1 MTNLVFG
8 DYNKDDL
15 KKLYDNN
22 PALTQNL
29 SVTKLSSS
37 VIKYIKLVLSNGF
50 ESTDMLIGPDWM
62 VEVIYYDQGELFYAI
77 GRTLPIRSSETI
89 TIDCSH
95 DYHKEIKTVAVANIR
110 HIKILDPEDPAVKGG
125 IHLSLIELNKL
136 LGITPPAPT
145 PKPGKEPGQDP
156 KIIDPAVPGKKDPA
170 KPGTEPG
177 KKDEGTGTEP
187 VNPDKKDVGT
197 QTEPETPGVEPKPQ
211 PQPEDPAKPGETPGT
226 EPGKKDEGTGTE
238 PVNPGTEPQ
247 PQPTPGTEPG
257 KKDEGTGTEPVNPG
271 ETPGVEPK
279 PQPEEPVNPGETPG
293 TEQPGTNPDKKDEN
307 IPSPTLDPVIDA
319 KTMETKPE
327 GYHVVS
333 FVIENGTF
341 TGSDRFFVK
350 HGTPWMRITPPGAK
364 PKPGYQIVSW
374 NKAFPTT
381 VEEDIELAEV
391 CELKSV
397 VKESEIG
404 HRPEGYY
411 KLTIKQGEGVTLPEG
426 DEVWYAKLDVT
437 LDIEVHPT
445 ILQGYTLAP
454 YDIPKHMPATDI
466 EVLIYAVPTTQPKPF
481 VPTEDILSP
490 EGEKPEGYSEVSFNL
505 TEAVPN
511 ATVTRY
517 YVKNGTPFERI
528 TVPTGFTVS
537 PLYTTDN
544 RFLPTFP
551 DNVTEDVAFT
561 LNVIKKAIVPSKLV
575 ESKPEGYHSYVFKLH
590 EHMTVEESTEL
601 SYYVATNTK
610 KEDAPKVDAKAN
622 HGYVLTETVINPD
635 NEEITTDV
643 EVSYKVYPEIVPANE
658 VGVKPNGYHSVSYV
672 AGNDKARVSG
682 VNQYFTADGVDIGD
696 VPEPTVDIDEE
707 CILSKTIEP
716 PMQGPAIS
724 NDIVVTYAAS
734 LEIYDA
740 SLIEGETPAGYHKV
754 TFARTPGSV
763 EVPGLTL
770 PTFNVAHGIDL
781 AKVLKKVQT
790 IHGEYTIVLHETSG
804 AVVADKEVIY
814 TAYPEIIKNPSSNL
828 TIPGYGKVEYV
839 VDEHTE
845 LKFDIASTYYI
856 NMRNDEE
863 AFKTKIAG
871 TTIVGPD
878 DITVKDEGYALDEPV
893 WATPEL
899 VDNVYKVKV
908 RVKAL
913 PVKPKYILAEEA
925 SEELKNSGEYSLI
938 SYEASEGIVAN
949 PKPFY
954 ILKTLAVT
962 ESPMLTKDVKLEEN
976 YEIVSI
982 KIPPVPAVE
991 DETIKTPSDI
1001 TVTLVAYPPVKEYT
1015 DQRKYDGYH
1024 MVEVKYPHSNIQ
1036 DERYMVRHGAI
1047 ITNYITLKPTP
1058 IEPGWEREAWVD
1070 VDKPIV
1076 ADTVLKYECKRVAY
1090 TEADEVITT
1099 DKLETRPDGYYSL
1112 TVRTAYPEGYGE
1124 YIMNAHIK
1132 YNVSLDHPEI
1142 VKMINAAKALAH
1154 EGDTVLESYSPFM
1167 PRISPITEFTM
1178 TLYIEGHEP
1187 IIKLPDGSPD
1197 YASIFIN
1204 TNSSMPK
1211 DESSHISVMVKKGAK
1226 ISELKLD
1233 DILKLVK
1240 NEFKPGY
1247 NIVSHNWVTLM
1258 PSLDSSGIS
1267 GVEDDGDTIKDTIHL
1282 SLIGLPDVVKYIKHE
1297 NSEDHITS
1305 YEVDGL
1311 IFDEKPEGYVAVSLA
1326 AEHDS
1331 SNKVI
1336 DLLVKKGTAS
1346 SKINIPSNEFTIEN
1360 GYILS
1365 EKTTM
1370 PEIITEDTNAVISA
1384 KRHYT
1389 NKIETTDLMST
1400 PPKGY
1405 FEINVSSDLPSDF
1418 PMYSN
1423 KLHVAKECFVSTI
1436 INGEFSRFV
1445 DEALHGQEKYN
1456 DMVVF
1461 DWTPESLSYITMNHN
1476 VVLRLQRV
1484 KPINP
1489 GDTVEEE
1496 GYAVG
1501 SYTVD
1506 SNVLEAPIDNVHIPL
1521 DTKVNDLTLR
1531 EVTRYVLLKPG
1542 YEVIGFNING
1552 TPIPD
1557 SSTVEGV
1564 TDGVITGPN
1573 VLISLEIKRTIID
1586 DHSGENTPEGY
1597 AKVTLASDHGT
1608 IAGVNPLYAFKGVD
1622 GKELL
1627 PFIKPVVSEA
1637 GWVAHPLNIPET
1649 ISDDTTL
1656 TYEFEKTYDSGAAVI
1671 TEDFIVPIPSNYVE
1685 MTITSEYPEGTGSYS
1700 KKLHVKRGTSID
1712 DNEELKGYINA
1723 GVAAYTG
1730 TDKVIKEFSPSR
1742 PLGGLDYNVKLVLKA
1757 YSKPILMLVE
1767 EYPDF
1772 NDVDHEY
1779 AKIEFGRPDSKRY
1792 ADFTKDFYALKEY
1805 KYKDLPI
1812 AEVAGI
1818 THAKPGHKIDTAPID
1833 SYNDNDNTVSH
1844 SPYGYDTEIFDD
1856 VVDGDMVVG
1865 DMPYHRTVTFTV
1877 DSGLKFNFKQIPDP
1891 LHEGEFIYQPYTYY
1905 VKNGVASSKIPL
1917 PILDVVAKGYKLT
1930 EDLKWNLPSVIT
1942 SDINVEVVNK
1952 DVIKIDEDADIIDC
1966 QYDNLEE
1973 KEGYNKFSIIMTQ
1986 NSIKAPSEKNSSTH
2000 DYLVKNGIRRDNP
2013 IITDIIKEHTEHL
2026 SLEMLRKVSEGYA
2039 DSTSEL
2045 ITNGLVYNFE
2055 YEYIL
2060 YSSEKINHNYSKIIP
2075 YIPEGATVK
2084 AKELYGV
2091 IGCKLADIPID
2102 EFGFNATEFDTDIYE
2117 SIQYRTPRTDEIGVY
2132 ASDNVIHPD
2141 IVYKDVIP
2149 KDKLKMEPNG
2159 QNHSLV
2165 TIQGSFNGEYSVHNK
2180 SNIFWINRNKVDLL
2194 TSPIMEPVYNSF
2206 KFEISDDE
2214 VFIKDINENIES
2226 NKVYIRVAKKI
2237 AEDTVLTDVRRNNGF
2252 HMLTIASRIPANIAH
2267 ANYIVH
2273 ESADLSKI
2281 DKSVITVTGLPSY
2294 VESYSITLPERI
2306 GTTDQTVYVD
2316 YERKDVLNTSDY
2328 QEKPEG
2334 YFTLTYRS
2342 DIEGFV
2348 EKTQYIESGVSI
2360 ATLNLAEFAPTP
2372 TDASYTVEYTK
2383 SSDQTTMDADMIV
2396 TYVKSP
2402 KILLSE
2408 DDITKY
2414 GGPKYKTISFN
2425 SGLTDQSMFEGIDKT
2440 YSVRSD
2446 VNPTDVA
2453 QFITL
2458 PTLKNT
2464 DLVTSAT
2471 FTLPNEVMGDADRV
2485 VKPVMEF
2492 INIVPVNKFAE
2503 GRPEGYIKVTFAPN
2517 EIFTNEPLH
2526 STGVEIY
2533 AKPGTTELQNYE
2545 STLDLTYDTSVHTL
2559 TNHFE
2564 SNIEADTVVTYTFT
2578 NN

>member
-110 HIKILDPEDPAVKGG
+110 HIKILDPEDPVVKGG

-156 KIIDPAVPGKKDPA
+156 KIIDPAVPGKKDPT

-187 VNPDKKDVGT
+187 QPNPDKKDVGT

-211 PQPEDPAKPGETPGT
+211 PQPE
-226 EPGKKDEGTGTE
+226 
-238 PVNPGTEPQ
+238 
-247 PQPTPGTEPG
+247 
-257 KKDEGTGTEPVNPG
+257 
-271 ETPGVEPK
+271 
-279 PQPEEPVNPGETPG
+279 EPVNPGETPG
-293 TEQPGTNPDKKDEN
+293 TEPGKKDEN

-426 DEVWYAKLDVT
+426 DEVWYAKLDAT

-544 RFLPTFP
+544 RFLPAFP

-590 EHMTVEESTEL
+590 EHMTVEESTDL

-610 KEDAPKVDAKAN
+610 KADAPKVDAKAN

-682 VNQYFTADGVDIGD
+682 VTQYFTANGVDIGD

-790 IHGEYTIVLHETSG
+790 THGEYTIVLHETSG

-814 TAYPEIIKNPSSNL
+814 TAYPEMIKNPSSNL
-828 TIPGYGKVEYV
+828 TIPGYAKVEYV

-899 VDNVYKVKV
+899 VDGVYKVKV
-908 RVKAL
+908 RVKVL

-938 SYEASEGIVAN
+938 SYEASEGIIAN

-1001 TVTLVAYPPVKEYT
+1001 TITLVAYPPVKEYT

-1036 DERYMVRHGAI
+1036 DERYIVRHGAI

-1058 IEPGWEREAWVD
+1058 IEPGWERKDWVD

-1076 ADTVLKYECKRVAY
+1076 ADTVLKYECRRVAY
-1090 TEADEVITT
+1090 TEADEVVIT
-1099 DKLETRPDGYYSL
+1099 DKLEPKPDGYFSF

-1132 YNVSLDHPEI
+1132 YDVSLDHPEI
-1142 VKMINAAKALAH
+1142 VKMINAGKALAH
-1154 EGDTVLESYSPFM
+1154 EGDNVLETYSPFM
-1167 PRISPITEFTM
+1167 PRISPISEFTL

-1187 IIKLPDGSPD
+1187 TIKLPDGSAD
-1197 YASIFIN
+1197 YANIQIRP
-1204 TNSSMPK
+1204 NSSMLVNEY
-1211 DESSHISVMVKKGAK
+1211 DSHINVMVKKGAK

-1233 DILKLVK
+1233 DILKLIK
-1240 NEFKPGY
+1240 DKFKPEY
-1247 NIVSHNWVTLM
+1247 NIVSHNWTILT
-1258 PSLDSSGIS
+1258 PALDSSGIS
-1267 GVEDDGDTIKDTIHL
+1267 GVEADGDTIKDTIYL
-1282 SLIGLPDVVKYIKHE
+1282 NLTGLPDVVKYTKHE
-1297 NSEDHITS
+1297 RSEGHIQ
-1305 YEVDGL
+1305 YEIDGRM
-1311 IFDEKPEGYVAVSLA
+1311 FDEKPEGYVAVSLT

-1346 SKINIPSNEFTIEN
+1346 SKINIPSNEFTIDN
-1360 GYILS
+1360 GYVLS

-1370 PEIITEDTNAVISA
+1370 PEIITEDINAVISA
-1384 KRHYT
+1384 ERHYT
-1389 NKIETTDLMST
+1389 EEVETTNLMST
-1400 PPKGY
+1400 PPEGY
-1405 FEINVSSDLPSDF
+1405 FEINVSSDLPSDV

-1423 KLHVAKECFVSTI
+1423 KLHAVKDCMTSSVIS
-1436 INGEFSRFV
+1436 EFTRFT
-1445 DEALHGQEKYN
+1445 DEALNGQEKYK
-1456 DMVVF
+1456 DFVIF
-1461 DWTPESLSYITMNHN
+1461 DWTPEVEPYITMNHN

-1484 KPINP
+1484 KPIMP
-1489 GDTVEEE
+1489 RDTVEEE

-1501 SYTVD
+1501 TYTVD
-1506 SNVLEAPIDNVHIPL
+1506 SNVLEAPIDKVHIPL

-1542 YEVIGFNING
+1542 YEVIGFNISG
-1552 TPIPD
+1552 VSVPD
-1557 SSTVEGV
+1557 SPAEGV

-1586 DHSGENTPEGY
+1586 DHSGEDTPEGY
-1597 AKVTLASDHGT
+1597 AKVTLASEHGT

-1622 GKELL
+1622 GKDLL
-1627 PFIKPVVSEA
+1627 PFIKPVASET

-1649 ISDDTTL
+1649 IADDTVL

-1671 TEDFIVPIPSNYVE
+1671 TEDFMVPTPADYVE
-1685 MTITSEYPEGTGSYS
+1685 MTISSEYPEGTGYYS
-1700 KKLHVKRGTSID
+1700 KKLHIKRGTSID

-1742 PLGGLDYNVKLVLKA
+1742 PLGGLDYDVKLVLKA
-1757 YSKPILMLVE
+1757 YSKPVMMLVE

-1779 AKIEFGRPDSKRY
+1779 DTIKFAENSYIRQY
-1792 ADFTKDFYALKEY
+1792 ADFTKDFYALKGY
-1805 KYKDLPI
+1805 KFKDLPI
-1812 AEVAGI
+1812 AKVAGI
-1818 THAKPGHKIDTAPID
+1818 THAKPGHKITQNLTTLLNSDD
-1833 SYNDNDNTVSH
+1833 VVS
-1844 SPYGYDTEIFDD
+1844 SNYGHDIEVIDD
-1856 VVDGDMVVG
+1856 VVDSLVVVEDLPG
-1865 DMPYHRTVTFTV
+1865 YRYV
-1877 DSGLKFNFKQIPDP
+1877 SFNKAPNSKIDFKEIPDP
-1891 LHEGEFIYQPYTYY
+1891 THVGEMMRVSQGIY
-1905 VKNGVASSKIPL
+1905 VKDGVASSKIP
-1917 PILDVVAKGYKLT
+1917 IYAIEVIAKGYKLT
-1930 EDLKWNLPSVIT
+1930 GELKWDLPGVVT
-1942 SDINVEVVNK
+1942 SNIDVYPLNEADVV
-1952 DVIKIDEDADIIDC
+1952 KIDEDANIIDC
-1966 QYDNLEE
+1966 QYDGLEE
-1973 KEGYNKFSIIMTQ
+1973 KEGYNKFGIRITQ
-1986 NSIKAPSEKNSSTH
+1986 NSVSKPLEKSSSTH
-2000 DYLVKNGIRRDNP
+2000 DYLVKSGIRRDDS
-2013 IITDIIKEHTEHL
+2013 IIMDIIKENKN
-2026 SLEMLRKVSEGYA
+2026 SLTMVEMLRKLSEGYS

-2045 ITNGLVYNFE
+2045 ITNDLVYNFE

-2075 YIPEGATVK
+2075 YIPDGVTVK
-2084 AKELYGV
+2084 PKELYGA
-2091 IGCKLADIPID
+2091 IGCKLKYIPID

-2117 SIQYRTPRTDEIGVY
+2117 SIQYKTSRTDEMTVY
-2132 ASDNVIHPD
+2132 GSDNVIHPD

-2149 KDKLKMEPNG
+2149 TTKYNKPLDGYWVVNVHG
-2159 QNHSLV
+2159 A
-2165 TIQGSFNGEYSVHNK
+2165 FDGEYSVHNK
-2180 SNIFWINRNKVDLL
+2180 TNSFLAKTTVDLL
-2194 TSPIMEPVYNSF
+2194 TNPTMETIYNSF

-2214 VFIKDINENIES
+2214 VFTKNMTDMNN
-2226 NKVYIRVAKKI
+2226 VYINVAKKI
-2237 AEDTVLTDVRRNNGF
+2237 VEATVLTDVQRNNGF
-2252 HMLTIASRIPANIAH
+2252 HMLTIASRIPAAIAH
-2267 ANYIVH
+2267 ANYVVH

-2281 DKSVITVTGLPSY
+2281 DKSAITVTGLPSY
-2294 VESYSITLPERI
+2294 VESYTVTLPERI
-2306 GTTDQTVYVD
+2306 GTSDQTVYVD

-2334 YFTLTYRS
+2334 YFTLTYKS
-2342 DIEGFV
+2342 DIEEFV
-2348 EKTQYIESGVSI
+2348 EKAQYIESGVSI

-2408 DDITKY
+2408 DDVTKY

-2485 VKPVMEF
+2485 VKPAMEF
-2492 INIVPVNKFAE
+2492 INIVPVSKFAE
-2503 GRPEGYIKVTFAPN
+2503 GRPEGYIKVTFTPN

>member
-110 HIKILDPEDPAVKGG
+110 HIKILDPEDPEVKGG

-156 KIIDPAVPGKKDPA
+156 KIIDPAVPGKKDPS
-170 KPGTEPG
+170 KPGAEPQ
-177 KKDEGTGTEP
+177 P
-187 VNPDKKDVGT
+187 NPDKKDVGT

-211 PQPEDPAKPGETPGT
+211 PKPEDPAKPGETPGT

-238 PVNPGTEPQ
+238 PVNPGTEP
-247 PQPTPGTEPG
+247 G
-257 KKDEGTGTEPVNPG
+257 KKDEGNGTEPVNPG
-271 ETPGVEPK
+271 ETPGTEPK
-279 PQPEEPVNPGETPG
+279 PQPQPEEPVNPGETPG
-293 TEQPGTNPDKKDEN
+293 TEPGKKDDN

-411 KLTIKQGEGVTLPEG
+411 KLTIKQGEGVTLPED
-426 DEVWYAKLDVT
+426 DEVWYAKLDST
-437 LDIEVHPT
+437 LDIEVNPT

-454 YDIPKHMPATDI
+454 YDIPKHMPAADI

-544 RFLPTFP
+544 RFLPAFP

-590 EHMTVEESTEL
+590 EHMTVEESTDL

-682 VNQYFTADGVDIGD
+682 VTQYFTADGVDIGD

-716 PMQGPAIS
+716 PMQGSAIS

-740 SLIEGETPAGYHKV
+740 SLIEGETPVGYHKV

-814 TAYPEIIKNPSSNL
+814 TAYPEMIKNPSSNL
-828 TIPGYGKVEYV
+828 TIPGYAKVEYV

-878 DITVKDEGYALDEPV
+878 DITVKDVGYALDEPV
-893 WATPEL
+893 WAAPEL
-899 VDNVYKVKV
+899 VDDVYKVKV

-925 SEELKNSGEYSLI
+925 SGELKNSGEYSLI

-1058 IEPGWEREAWVD
+1058 IEPGWEREGWAD

-1132 YNVSLDHPEI
+1132 YDVSLDHPEI
-1142 VKMINAAKALAH
+1142 VKMINAGKALAH
-1154 EGDTVLESYSPFM
+1154 EGDTVLESYSPSM

-1178 TLYIEGHEP
+1178 TLYIEGHDP
-1187 IIKLPDGSPD
+1187 VIKLPDGSPD

-1204 TNSSMPK
+1204 TNSSMLK

-1247 NIVSHNWVTLM
+1247 NIVSHNWVTMM
-1258 PSLDSSGIS
+1258 PSPDSSGIS
-1267 GVEDDGDTIKDTIHL
+1267 GVEADGDTITDTIYL
-1282 SLIGLPDVVKYIKHE
+1282 SLTGLPDVVKYIKNE
-1297 NSEDHITS
+1297 NSGHII
-1305 YEVDGL
+1305 YEVDGG
-1311 IFDEKPEGYVAVSLA
+1311 IFDEKPEGYVAVSLT

-1346 SKINIPSNEFTIEN
+1346 SKINITSNEFTIDN
-1360 GYILS
+1360 GYVLS

-1370 PEIITEDTNAVISA
+1370 PEIITEDINAVISA
-1384 KRHYT
+1384 ERHYT
-1389 NKIETTDLMST
+1389 EEVETTNLMST

-1436 INGEFSRFV
+1436 INGKFSRFV
-1445 DEALHGQEKYN
+1445 DEALHGQEKYK

-1461 DWTPESLSYITMNHN
+1461 DWTPEPLSYITMNHN

-1552 TPIPD
+1552 TPIRD

-1597 AKVTLASDHGT
+1597 AKVTLASEHGT
-1608 IAGVNPLYAFKGVD
+1608 IAGVNPLYTLKGVD

-1627 PFIKPVVSEA
+1627 PFIKPVVSET

-1649 ISDDTTL
+1649 IADDTTL
-1656 TYEFEKTYDSGAAVI
+1656 TYEFEKTYNSGAAVI
-1671 TEDFIVPIPSNYVE
+1671 TEDFMVPTPADYVE
-1685 MTITSEYPEGTGSYS
+1685 MTISSEYPEGTGSYS
-1700 KKLHVKRGTSID
+1700 KKLHIKRGTSID

-1818 THAKPGHKIDTAPID
+1818 THAKPGHKIDTATID

-1844 SPYGYDTEIFDD
+1844 SPYGYNTEIFDD
-1856 VVDGDMVVG
+1856 VVGDNVAG
-1865 DMPYHRTVTFTV
+1865 RDLPNHHTVSFTI
-1877 DSGLKFNFKQIPDP
+1877 DPGSKFDFKEIPDP
-1891 LHEGEFIYQPYTYY
+1891 LHEGEFIYQPWSYY
-1905 VKNGVASSKIPL
+1905 VKDGVASSKIPL
-1917 PILDVVAKGYKLT
+1917 PIIDVVAKGYKLT
-1930 EDLKWNLPSVIT
+1930 GDIKWNLPSVIT
-1942 SDINVEVVNK
+1942 SDINIEVVNK

-1966 QYDNLEE
+1966 QYDDLEE
-1973 KEGYNKFSIIMTQ
+1973 KEGYNKFSITTTQ

-2013 IITDIIKEHTEHL
+2013 IITDIIKEHTKHL

-2045 ITNGLVYNFE
+2045 ITNDLVYNFE

-2084 AKELYGV
+2084 PKELYGV
-2091 IGCKLADIPID
+2091 VGCKLKYIPID

-2117 SIQYRTPRTDEIGVY
+2117 SIQYKTSRTDEMTVY
-2132 ASDNVIHPD
+2132 GIDNVIHPD

-2149 KDKLKMEPNG
+2149 TAKYNKPRDGYWVVNVHG
-2159 QNHSLV
+2159 A
-2165 TIQGSFNGEYSVHNK
+2165 FDGEYSVHNK
-2180 SNIFWINRNKVDLL
+2180 TNSFLAKTTVDLL
-2194 TSPIMEPVYNSF
+2194 TNPTMETIYNSF

-2214 VFIKDINENIES
+2214 VFTKNMTDMNN
-2226 NKVYIRVAKKI
+2226 VYINVAKKI
-2237 AEDTVLTDVRRNNGF
+2237 VEATVLTDVQRNNGF
-2252 HMLTIASRIPANIAH
+2252 HMLTIASRIPVAIAH
-2267 ANYIVH
+2267 ANYVVH

-2306 GTTDQTVYVD
+2306 GTSDQTVYVD

-2334 YFTLTYRS
+2334 YFTLTYKS

-2348 EKTQYIESGVSI
+2348 EKAQYIESGVSI

-2383 SSDQTTMDADMIV
+2383 SSDQTTMDADMVV

-2408 DDITKY
+2408 DDVTKY
-2414 GGPKYKTISFN
+2414 NGPKYKTISFN

-2485 VKPVMEF
+2485 VKPAMEF
-2492 INIVPVNKFAE
+2492 INIVPVSKFAE
-2503 GRPEGYIKVTFAPN
+2503 GRPEGYIKVTFTPN

-2533 AKPGTTELQNYE
+2533 AKPGTIELQNYE
-2545 STLDLTYDTSVHTL
+2545 STLDLTYDTSAHTL

>member
-187 VNPDKKDVGT
+187 QPNPDKKDVGT

-211 PQPEDPAKPGETPGT
+211 PKPEDPAKPGETPGT

-238 PVNPGTEPQ
+238 PVNPGIEPQ

-279 PQPEEPVNPGETPG
+279 PQPQPEEPVNPGETPG

-426 DEVWYAKLDVT
+426 DEVWYAKLDAT
-437 LDIEVHPT
+437 LNIEVHPT

-544 RFLPTFP
+544 RFLPAFP

-590 EHMTVEESTEL
+590 EHMTVEESTDL

-682 VNQYFTADGVDIGD
+682 VTQYFTANGVDIGD
-696 VPEPTVDIDEE
+696 VPEPTVDLDEE

-790 IHGEYTIVLHETSG
+790 THGEYTIVLHETSG

-828 TIPGYGKVEYV
+828 TIPGYAKVEYV

-899 VDNVYKVKV
+899 VDDVYKVKV

-938 SYEASEGIVAN
+938 SYEASEGIIAN

-962 ESPMLTKDVKLEEN
+962 ESPMLTKGVKLEEN

-1058 IEPGWEREAWVD
+1058 IEPGWEREGWAD

-1132 YNVSLDHPEI
+1132 YDVSLDHPEI
-1142 VKMINAAKALAH
+1142 VKMINAGKALAH

-1187 IIKLPDGSPD
+1187 VIKLPDGSPD
-1197 YASIFIN
+1197 YASIQIHP
-1204 TNSSMPK
+1204 NSSMLVNEY
-1211 DESSHISVMVKKGAK
+1211 DSHINVMVKKGAK

-1233 DILKLVK
+1233 DILKLIK
-1240 NEFKPGY
+1240 DKFKPEY
-1247 NIVSHNWVTLM
+1247 NIVSHNWTTLI
-1258 PSLDSSGIS
+1258 PALDSSGIS
-1267 GVEDDGDTIKDTIHL
+1267 GVEADGDTIKGTIYL
-1282 SLIGLPDVVKYIKHE
+1282 NLAGLPDVVKYTKHE
-1297 NSEDHITS
+1297 SSEGHIQ
-1305 YEVDGL
+1305 YEIDGRM
-1311 IFDEKPEGYVAVSLA
+1311 FDEKPEGYVAVSLT

-1346 SKINIPSNEFTIEN
+1346 SKIAIPSDEFTIDN
-1360 GYILS
+1360 GYVLS

-1370 PEIITEDTNAVISA
+1370 PEIITEDINAVISA
-1384 KRHYT
+1384 ERHYT
-1389 NKIETTDLMST
+1389 EEVETTNLMST
-1400 PPKGY
+1400 PPEGY
-1405 FEINVSSDLPSDF
+1405 FEINVSSDLPSDV
-1418 PMYSN
+1418 PMHSN
-1423 KLHVAKECFVSTI
+1423 KLHAVKDCMTSSVIS
-1436 INGEFSRFV
+1436 EFTRFTG
-1445 DEALHGQEKYN
+1445 EALNGQEKYK
-1456 DMVVF
+1456 DFVIF
-1461 DWTPESLSYITMNHN
+1461 DWIPEIEPYITMNHN

-1484 KPINP
+1484 KPIMP

-1501 SYTVD
+1501 TYTVD
-1506 SNVLEAPIDNVHIPL
+1506 NNVLEAPIDKVHIPL

-1542 YEVIGFNING
+1542 YEVIGFNITG
-1552 TPIPD
+1552 VPVPD
-1557 SSTVEGV
+1557 SPAEGV

-1586 DHSGENTPEGY
+1586 DHSGEDTPEGY
-1597 AKVTLASDHGT
+1597 AKVTLASEHGT
-1608 IAGVNPLYAFKGVD
+1608 IAGVNPLYTLKGVD

-1627 PFIKPVVSEA
+1627 PFIKPVVSET

-1649 ISDDTTL
+1649 IADDTVL

-1671 TEDFIVPIPSNYVE
+1671 TEDFMEPIPADYVE
-1685 MTITSEYPEGTGSYS
+1685 MTISSEYPEGTGSYS
-1700 KKLHVKRGTSID
+1700 KKLHIKRGTSID

-1742 PLGGLDYNVKLVLKA
+1742 PIGGLDYNVKLVLKA
-1757 YSKPILMLVE
+1757 YSKPVMMLVE

-1779 AKIEFGRPDSKRY
+1779 DTIKFAENSYTRQY
-1792 ADFTKDFYALKEY
+1792 ADFTKDFYALKGY
-1805 KYKDLPI
+1805 KFKDLPI
-1812 AEVAGI
+1812 AKVAGI
-1818 THAKPGHKIDTAPID
+1818 THAKPGHKITQNLTTLLNSDGVVPSD
-1833 SYNDNDNTVSH
+1833 
-1844 SPYGYDTEIFDD
+1844 YGHDIEVIDD
-1856 VVDGDMVVG
+1856 VVDSLVAARDLPG
-1865 DMPYHRTVTFTV
+1865 HRYV
-1877 DSGLKFNFKQIPDP
+1877 SFNIAHNSKIDFKEIPDP
-1891 LHEGEFIYQPYTYY
+1891 TRVGEMMRVSQGIY
-1905 VKNGVASSKIPL
+1905 VKDGVASSKIP
-1917 PILDVVAKGYKLT
+1917 IDAIEVIAKGYKLT
-1930 EDLKWNLPSVIT
+1930 GELKWDLPGVVT
-1942 SDINVEVVNK
+1942 SNIDVYPLNEEDVV
-1952 DVIKIDEDADIIDC
+1952 KIDEDADIIDC
-1966 QYDNLEE
+1966 QYDGLEE
-1973 KEGYNKFSIIMTQ
+1973 KEGYNKFGVRITQ
-1986 NSIKAPSEKNSSTH
+1986 NSVSKPLEKSSYTH
-2000 DYLVKNGIRRDNP
+2000 EYLVKNGIRRDNP
-2013 IITDIIKEHTEHL
+2013 IITDIIKENKN
-2026 SLEMLRKVSEGYA
+2026 SLTMTEMLRKLSEGYS
-2039 DSTSEL
+2039 DSESEL
-2045 ITNGLVYNFE
+2045 ITNDLVYSFE

-2075 YIPEGATVK
+2075 YIPEGITVK
-2084 AKELYGV
+2084 PKELYGAV
-2091 IGCKLADIPID
+2091 DCKLKYIPID

-2117 SIQYRTPRTDEIGVY
+2117 SIQYKTPRTDEMTVY
-2132 ASDNVIHPD
+2132 GSDNIIHPD

-2149 KDKLKMEPNG
+2149 TAKYNKPLDGYWVVNVHG
-2159 QNHSLV
+2159 A
-2165 TIQGSFNGEYSVHNK
+2165 FDGEYSVHNK
-2180 SNIFWINRNKVDLL
+2180 TNSFLAKTTVDLL
-2194 TSPIMEPVYNSF
+2194 TNPTVETIYNSF

-2214 VFIKDINENIES
+2214 VFTKNMTDMNN
-2226 NKVYIRVAKKI
+2226 VYINVAKKI
-2237 AEDTVLTDVRRNNGF
+2237 VEATVLTDVQRNNGF
-2252 HMLTIASRIPANIAH
+2252 HMLTIASRIPAAIAH
-2267 ANYIVH
+2267 ANYVVH

-2281 DKSVITVTGLPSY
+2281 DKSAITVTGLPSY

-2306 GTTDQTVYVD
+2306 GTSDQTVYVD

-2334 YFTLTYRS
+2334 YFALTYKS

-2348 EKTQYIESGVSI
+2348 EKVQYIESGVSI

-2383 SSDQTTMDADMIV
+2383 SLDQTTMDADMVV

-2402 KILLSE
+2402 KILLTE
-2408 DDITKY
+2408 DDVTKY

-2485 VKPVMEF
+2485 VKPAMEF
-2492 INIVPVNKFAE
+2492 INIVPVSKFAE
-2503 GRPEGYIKVTFAPN
+2503 GRPEGYIKVTFTPN